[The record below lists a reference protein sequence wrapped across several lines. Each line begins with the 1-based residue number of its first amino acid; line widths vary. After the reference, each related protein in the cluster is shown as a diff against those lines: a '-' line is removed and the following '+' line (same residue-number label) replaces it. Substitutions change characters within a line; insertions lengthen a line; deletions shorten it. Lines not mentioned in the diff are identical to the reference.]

1 MNFDKLTYDQTMI
14 LAEAWTEF
22 SAEDR
27 AAAARSLGATEEYL
41 RRILGQY
48 RNLEE
53 KRRQQQHKW
62 LADLLST
69 PSAPDTDATM
79 PLERATRPLEA
90 PEAPEPVQ
98 TPIVAQIAPQT
109 TPGIIRVLPTVKEA
123 PPADLRDKWG
133 RTFVYG
139 TEREPSAYAVPLY
152 TGHQVRHY
160 DRVLV
165 LNDLHI
171 PALDLDFLEDYA
183 IPTALHYGIKD
194 CVIAGDFWDG
204 ASISRHPKKRVYP
217 FGREVEYGADV
228 LEFLCRHFRVFLEPG
243 NHDDWFIFENGGHI
257 QFRQAVEMMVRRDAV
272 RTRLE
277 VTEYDR
283 VTIYNA
289 GHKWTVP
296 HQANYSRQALK
307 VGSDLA
313 QKYQSN
319 VIVPHQ
325 HINGK
330 GPDLY
335 NRYTV
340 IDCGG
345 MFDPRKLDY
354 CNLKTSTGREMNQG
368 FVTLVDGWAEL
379 WTPNPVLTDWS
390 RVGLEPPDRPA
401 FTVIPREAVAA

>member
-1 MNFDKLTYDQTMI
+1 MQFDALTYDQTMI

-22 SAEDR
+22 EPPHR
-27 AAAARSLGATEEYL
+27 AQVARSLGATEEYL
-41 RRILGQY
+41 GRILRQY
-48 RNLEE
+48 RNLED

-62 LADLLST
+62 LADLLT
-69 PSAPDTDATM
+69 APPHPDADATM
-79 PLERATRPLEA
+79 PLERATRPLDASKA
-90 PEAPEPVQ
+90 PQPVETHVTPE
-98 TPIVAQIAPQT
+98 IAPQT
-109 TPGIIRVLPTVKEA
+109 MRGNLQVLPAVKA
-123 PPADLRDKWG
+123 APADLRTRWG
-133 RTFVYG
+133 HTFVYG
-139 TEREPSAYAVPLY
+139 VEREPNAYAVPLY

-160 DRVLV
+160 DRVLI

-183 IPTALHYGIKD
+183 IPTALHFGIKD

-204 ASISRHPKKRVYP
+204 ASISRHPKKHVYA
-217 FGREVEYGADV
+217 FGKEVEFGADV

-272 RTRLE
+272 RARLE

-289 GHKWTVP
+289 GNKWTVP

-307 VGSDLA
+307 VGSELA

-354 CNLKTSTGREMNQG
+354 VNLKTSTRREMNQG

-390 RVGLEPPDRPA
+390 RAGLEPPDRPA
-401 FTVIPREAVAA
+401 FSVMPNEAEAA